1 MSAQRALA
9 RIRSEDDG
17 ISMIELLVTM
27 LVSGIVLAIVGNLF
41 INVVVITGNS
51 NLTIQRNG
59 VATNIM
65 DEVTSV
71 IRTAANNPVSTSVDP
86 DPALVAATA
95 NSLTL
100 YSFVD
105 TNATLPAPSKVR
117 FTFDAKGYLVE
128 DRWTAT
134 KSGSYW
140 VFTGSAT
147 TRTIGGPVDNLS
159 GTPYFFTYL
168 DAGGTAIVPS
178 GSGLTLTQR
187 KLVATITVTVRI
199 ANRPTTGTDPV
210 ELVNT
215 IGMPNLHIGS
225 NG

>member
-1 MSAQRALA
+1 MSATLLRN
-9 RIRSEDDG
+9 RVKRDDAG

-27 LVSGIVLAIVGNLF
+27 LISGIVLAIVGNLL

-51 NLTIQRNG
+51 NVTTQRNG

-71 IRTAANNPVSTSVDP
+71 IRTAANNPVSTSVEP

-95 NSLTL
+95 TSVTM

-105 TNATLPAPSKVR
+105 TNATTPAPTKVQFR
-117 FTFDAKGYLVE
+117 FDAQGTLLE

-134 KSGSYW
+134 KSNSYW
-140 VFTGSAT
+140 VFTGAVS
-147 TRTIGGPVDNLS
+147 TRKVGGPVDNLV

-168 DAGGTAIVPS
+168 DANGATLVP
-178 GSGLTLTQR
+178 GNSGLTLAQR
-187 KLVATITVTVRI
+187 KSVATIMVTVRI
-199 ANRPTTGTDPV
+199 ANRPTTGSDPI
-210 ELVNT
+210 EIINT
-215 IGMPNLHIGS
+215 IGMPNLHMVH
-225 NG
+225 